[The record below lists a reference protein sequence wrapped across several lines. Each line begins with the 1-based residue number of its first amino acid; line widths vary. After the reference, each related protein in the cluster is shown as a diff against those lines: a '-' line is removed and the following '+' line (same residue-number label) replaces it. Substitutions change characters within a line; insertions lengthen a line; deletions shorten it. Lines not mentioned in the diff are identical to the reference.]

1 MFKPLLFTLAL
12 FLLLTVPATA
22 HGSFV
27 YVTNYGDGTISQFQA
42 NSNGTL
48 TALNPPAVK
57 AWPRCHSLAADPSG
71 RFLYVLSSL
80 HWSRRNCCVSQFR
93 IQANGKL
100 TPLSPP
106 TVPTPDTGNASP
118 LLITA
123 EPSGRFV
130 YVPGRDGFVAEYR
143 IQKNG
148 SLKTL
153 MPSSV
158 QLPSAPGD
166 DCHVAYD
173 RLHNLVYVSTYG
185 HMMSG
190 AYGGRQALHIRRN
203 GQLLVLPNSRTHDL
217 SEGIFV
223 TQSGRYAYIPSY
235 YRDSEAPKIKVSEYR
250 TDSDGRYVPL
260 IPSRISVPLN
270 PPQVG
275 LPLNAK
281 TLLIGPHDRFCYLIS
296 PSIHWEDAGTYNR
309 RFVDSLSVA
318 HCVIRPSGQLGRPVW
333 QTFSVRS
340 DIWEAVTDPSG
351 RALYLLTDN
360 GVRPFRVNV
369 NGSVSIVGT
378 KSIRT
383 GYGPHGVTC
392 VSR

>member
-1 MFKPLLFTLAL
+1 MFQSLLFTLAL
-12 FLLLTVPATA
+12 FLLLTVPSGA

-27 YVTNYGDGTISQFQA
+27 YVTNYVYVTISQFRA
-42 NSNGTL
+42 NPNGTL
-48 TALNPPAVK
+48 TALSPPAVK

-80 HWSRRNCCVSQFR
+80 HWSRRNCCISQFR

-106 TVPTPDTGNASP
+106 AVPTPDTLQAAP
-118 LLITA
+118 LLISG

-130 YVPGRDGFVAEYR
+130 YVLGRDGCVAEYR
-143 IQKNG
+143 IQNNG
-148 SLKTL
+148 SLKLL

-158 QLPSAPGD
+158 QLPSASGD

-173 RLHNLVYVSTYG
+173 RLHKLVYVSTYG

-190 AYGGRQALHIRRN
+190 AHGGRQALRIRPN

-217 SEGIFV
+217 AEGIFV
-223 TQSGRYAYIPSY
+223 TRSGRYAYIPSY
-235 YRDSEAPKIKVSEYR
+235 YRDSEAPKIKVSQYR

-260 IPSRISVPLN
+260 IPSRLSAPLN
-270 PPQVG
+270 APQVG

-296 PSIHWEDAGTYNR
+296 PNIHWVDAGTFNR
-309 RFVDSLSVA
+309 RLVDSLSIGRCA
-318 HCVIRPSGQLGRPVW
+318 IRPSGQLV
-333 QTFSVRS
+333 
-340 DIWEAVTDPSG
+340 PS
-351 RALYLLTDN
+351 
-360 GVRPFRVNV
+360 
-369 NGSVSIVGT
+369 
-378 KSIRT
+378 
-383 GYGPHGVTC
+383 
-392 VSR
+392 